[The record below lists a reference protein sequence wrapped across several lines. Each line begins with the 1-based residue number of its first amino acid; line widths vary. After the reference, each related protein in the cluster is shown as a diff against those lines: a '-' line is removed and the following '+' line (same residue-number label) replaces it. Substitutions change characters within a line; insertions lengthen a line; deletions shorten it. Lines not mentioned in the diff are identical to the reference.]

1 MARPFPLANL
11 LRLRQLQEEQAA
23 ADLARANAE
32 RARAQARRRD
42 TEEMLAGSAMPTD
55 ADPLTWRA
63 AVAARASLGSLTTEA
78 VAALEARRVAAEA
91 AGTGWAAAR
100 RDSRALEILAD
111 RHAVEQRKEDERVEQ
126 LALDETSLRRTAPS
140 PSATDLGEPRS

>member
-32 RARAQARRRD
+32 RARAEARRQETAD
-42 TEEMLAGSAMPTD
+42 MLAGAAMPTD

-78 VAALEARRVAAEA
+78 VAALEARRVAAEGA
-91 AGTGWAAAR
+91 TTDWSAAR

-111 RHAVEQRKEDERVEQ
+111 RHEVEQRKEDERVEQ
-126 LALDETSLRRTAPS
+126 LALDETSLRRAAPA
-140 PSATDLGEPRS
+140 PTTTEPGETRS